1 MLSLTCVEGVK
12 MEETKMLRTIKTTKL
27 MAAIPIAAIL
37 AGALVIS
44 TPMRAMADPHGD
56 ADRYAV
62 HQDRDYGHHAGWD
75 RDDRRVDRDD
85 VRYTVVCDRD
95 GDNCRTVP
103 NYQVSHFRFFS
114 PGTWFAR

>member
-1 MLSLTCVEGVK
+1 MLSLSGDRNLK
-12 MEETKMLRTIKTTKL
+12 QEETKMLRTTKTKKL

-44 TPMRAMADPHGD
+44 TPMRAMADPHGGG
-56 ADRYAV
+56 DRYEM
-62 HQDRDYGHHAGWD
+62 HQDRDNGRHAGWD
-75 RDDRRVDRDD
+75 RDDRSFDRDD

-95 GDNCRTVP
+95 GDNCRSVP
-103 NYQVSHFRFFS
+103 DYQVSHFRFFS